1 MAFKPRLRHA
11 VAGVGLL
18 GKTKLPQRPDC
29 LSRVGAGMTEISLP
43 DPARDPAKLFSAAL
57 QKFERGKPA
66 LVMGHNDADGLS
78 ATAIFARALRTAGWR
93 VETRTVG
100 RGENPWSPEMAA
112 ELETPDWGGLIVTD
126 LGLRAGKVGP
136 ASLSVVIV
144 DHHVPQG
151 FADGAALNAKTTII
165 TGFGLDPI
173 PTSSLLAYQCVS
185 ALGDAEDLLWLAAL
199 GVIGDMA
206 DKDFPELMAQAK
218 PYGITALRDAASLV
232 NAPRRAASG
241 DSSPALA
248 LLMKANGPKEILSGS
263 LPETAELFAAKEEVK
278 AALEKAKRVP
288 PRIVGDV
295 ALIQFSSPCQIH
307 PLVAQSWRGRL
318 KDKIVI
324 AANTGYRPGW
334 THFAA
339 RTATDANLITF
350 FAAHK
355 PAGADEHYGGGHVQ
369 ASGGALKPE
378 QWKWFLDSINA
389 AAAQE
394 KAA

>member
-1 MAFKPRLRHA
+1 
-11 VAGVGLL
+11 
-18 GKTKLPQRPDC
+18 
-29 LSRVGAGMTEISLP
+29 MTETLP
-43 DPARDPAKLFSAAL
+43 APAQDPETLFAAAL
-57 QKFERGKPA
+57 RKFERVKPV

-78 ATAIFARALRTAGWR
+78 ATVIFARALAGAGWNTQ
-93 VETRTVG
+93 TRTLG
-100 RGENPWSPEMAA
+100 RGENPWSPEISA
-112 ELETPDWGGLIVTD
+112 ELETENRGGLIVTD
-126 LGLRAGKVGP
+126 LGLRAGKIGP
-136 ASLSVVIV
+136 AGLPVAIV

-151 FADGAALNAKTTII
+151 FAGGAAPNVETTVI

-173 PTSSLLAYQCVS
+173 PTSSLLAFQCVS
-185 ALGDAEDLLWLAAL
+185 ALGDNTNLLWLAAL
-199 GVIGDMA
+199 GMIGDMA

-241 DSSPALA
+241 DSSAALA
-248 LLMKANGPKEILSGS
+248 LLMKADGPKEVLSGS
-263 LPETAELFAAKEEVK
+263 LPETAELLAAKEEVK

-288 PRIVGDV
+288 PKIVGDV

-339 RTATDANLITF
+339 RTATGMDLIAF

-369 ASGGALKPE
+369 ASGGALRPE
-378 QWKWFLDSINA
+378 QWKSFLGSIDATA
-389 AAAQE
+389 AGE